1 MAAAG
6 EEYLLLLW
14 KCVAVFYINFSVL
27 CFQLVQAGCI
37 LAIRV

>member
-14 KCVAVFYINFSVL
+14 KCVAAFYINFSVV
-27 CFQLVQAGCI
+27 CFHLVKAGCI
-37 LAIRV
+37 LGIRV